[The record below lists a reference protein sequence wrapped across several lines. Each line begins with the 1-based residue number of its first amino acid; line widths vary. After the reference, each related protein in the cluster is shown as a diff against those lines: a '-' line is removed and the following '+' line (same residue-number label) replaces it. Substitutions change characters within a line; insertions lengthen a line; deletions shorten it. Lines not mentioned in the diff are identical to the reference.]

1 MIAGQKLSDWNS
13 VFKFPLRGER
23 LLWLPSSFGCRLVHL
38 LAFISMYLYWLGES
52 VMSKGHHFKL
62 LETKML
68 TVSLFNSRLQNRR
81 SWTSGRSHVCTFFMY
96 SLFSV
101 YLCTA
106 FSCNTGHGII
116 CRKIK
121 PKQAFSFHHKECC
134 KGGMWRQV
142 GISILYIMM

>member
-1 MIAGQKLSDWNS
+1 MQEYAVPQMACSIHYAN
-13 VFKFPLRGER
+13 FKASWEVSYFLASTVKSHWFASGWRQRER

-38 LAFISMYLYWLGES
+38 LAFISMYLCWLDES

-106 FSCNTGHGII
+106 FPCNTGHGII
-116 CRKIK
+116 CRSVKC
-121 PKQAFSFHHKECC
+121 AC
-134 KGGMWRQV
+134 
-142 GISILYIMM
+142 